1 MTPEVAKLYQA
12 LILEES
18 AHPQNRGPLAAATH
32 NASKHNALCG
42 DQVTLHLVLEGDRIN
57 QATFEGDGCAML
69 LASASL
75 LTEAVRGVPSADA
88 TALVDIIRRLVQP
101 EGASEAERARLGK
114 LTALEGVRNV
124 PARRRCVTL
133 PWETLDAALLE
144 HG

>member
-12 LILEES
+12 LILQES
-18 AHPQNRGPLAAATH
+18 AHPQHRGPLAGATH
-32 NASKHNALCG
+32 HASRHNALCG
-42 DQVTLHLVLEGDRIN
+42 DQVTVHLVIEDDRIV

-75 LTEAVRGVPSADA
+75 LTEAVRGVPLPSAVS
-88 TALVDIIRRLVQP
+88 LVETLQRLVQP
-101 EGASEAERARLGK
+101 EGVTEAERAHLGK

-133 PWETLDAALLE
+133 PWEALLVALRKSV
-144 HG
+144 